1 MQYFNIFFVFIFFKE
16 HKMKFT
22 KARLQ
27 KIINNKNNV
36 QTRKCF
42 KSNKKVLTHTN
53 TNRNR
58 KQINLKNNT
67 LRNWSYYLSLPFTK

>member
-1 MQYFNIFFVFIFFKE
+1 
-16 HKMKFT
+16 MKFT

-42 KSNKKVLTHTN
+42 KKTAKLLTHTN

-58 KQINLKNNT
+58 KQFNLKNNT
-67 LRNWSYYLSLPFTK
+67 LRNWS

>member
-1 MQYFNIFFVFIFFKE
+1 
-16 HKMKFT
+16 MKFT

-36 QTRKCF
+36 QTRKSF
-42 KSNKKVLTHTN
+42 NSTKKVLTHTN

-58 KQINLKNNT
+58 KQFNIKNST
-67 LRNWSYYLSLPFTK
+67 LRNWS

>member
-1 MQYFNIFFVFIFFKE
+1 MQYFNIFFVFIFLKE
-16 HKMKFT
+16 HNMKFT

-27 KIINNKNNV
+27 KIINNKNT

-42 KSNKKVLTHTN
+42 KSTKKVLTHTN

-67 LRNWSYYLSLPFTK
+67 LRNWS

>member
-1 MQYFNIFFVFIFFKE
+1 MQYFNIFFVFIFLKE
-16 HKMKFT
+16 HYMKFT

-42 KSNKKVLTHTN
+42 KTTKKVLTHTN

-58 KQINLKNNT
+58 KQFNLKNST
-67 LRNWSYYLSLPFTK
+67 LRNWS